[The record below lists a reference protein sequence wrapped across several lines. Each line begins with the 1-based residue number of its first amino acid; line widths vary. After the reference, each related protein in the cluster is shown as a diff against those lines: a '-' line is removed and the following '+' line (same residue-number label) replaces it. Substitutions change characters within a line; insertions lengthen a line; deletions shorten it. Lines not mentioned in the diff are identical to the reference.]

1 MAKYLS
7 YKIQNNIKS
16 FFKFHSSDASKTW
29 WNERESNLNYI
40 TITDSEYDKLKKG
53 QPFLINS
60 SNQLEFDALGDS
72 SATSLTIEDVTNGLN
87 EHIRQMEKHL
97 ANHETPLITQSNIDT
112 LKSIDLDSIT
122 WPTNTFINNW
132 VEVCENNS
140 ITIDFINEI

>member
-1 MAKYLS
+1 
-7 YKIQNNIKS
+7 
-16 FFKFHSSDASKTW
+16 
-29 WNERESNLNYI
+29 
-40 TITDSEYDKLKKG
+40 
-53 QPFLINS
+53 
-60 SNQLEFDALGDS
+60 
-72 SATSLTIEDVTNGLN
+72 
-87 EHIRQMEKHL
+87 MEKHL